1 MMSGEDDTKIY
12 HLKSATTKRKEK
24 KRDLFLSLFL
34 AMVDDKK
41 EKEKNIC
48 CYCLAT
54 IKWIPTPNQPHSFH
68 IFFFGIVFYL
78 FVEEEPEPPVP
89 LSFLSLSLS
98 VGCLPS
104 AA

>member
-54 IKWIPTPNQPHSFH
+54 IKWIPTPNQPPFIPHFLLWNC
-68 IFFFGIVFYL
+68 VL
-78 FVEEEPEPPVP
+78 FV
-89 LSFLSLSLS
+89 
-98 VGCLPS
+98 C
-104 AA
+104 